1 MKANLSPS
9 LLSADFAVLGEQIRT
24 LEACGIRYLHYDV
37 MDGVF
42 VPSISFGMPVLKC
55 VRKITDCVLD
65 AHLMCV
71 DPDRHV
77 EAIRESGADIIT
89 VHAEACTHLDRV
101 VNHIRQTGAKAGVAI
116 NPATPLSAVEEIL
129 PSLDLLLVM
138 TVNPGFG
145 GQKYIDYC
153 TDKVRRA
160 RADAEKRNPG
170 LMIQVDGGINR
181 DTIRTAFLAGADNLV
196 AGSGVF
202 SGDLAQNV
210 RDLTELVRE

>member
-1 MKANLSPS
+1 MKAYLSPS

-24 LEACGIRYLHYDV
+24 LEGCGIRYLHYDV

-55 VRKITDCVLD
+55 VRRITDCVLD

-77 EAIRESGADIIT
+77 EAIRDAGADIIT

-101 VNHIRQTGAKAGVAI
+101 VNHIRQTGAKAGVAL

-129 PSLDLLLVM
+129 PSLDLLLIM

-160 RADAEKRNPG
+160 RAEARVRRPDHWPMSALSTFQMNPG
-170 LMIQVDGGINR
+170 SSIAQ
-181 DTIRTAFLAGADNLV
+181 TIRESMNSTVSMAVARPLV
-196 AGSGVF
+196 WF
-202 SGDLAQNV
+202 SP
-210 RDLTELVRE
+210 TS